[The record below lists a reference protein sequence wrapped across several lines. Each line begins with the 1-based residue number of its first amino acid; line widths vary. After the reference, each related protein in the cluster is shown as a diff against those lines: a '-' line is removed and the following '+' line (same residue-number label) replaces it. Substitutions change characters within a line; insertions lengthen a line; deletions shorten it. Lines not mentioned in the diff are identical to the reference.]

1 MYNGFI
7 VFGKVENTG
16 NNPDKIGLLTAK
28 FVHYPDCQ
36 QLIIWL
42 PESGKVGYENYKL
55 TDISSN
61 TTIESGK
68 VEERLNGSV
77 QLLFDTLFLKD
88 SKYILEIEHPKGG
101 VHVLHFQKH
110 DEATN
115 SITDNVVENPERTNT
130 DTTIKVYKDGMGN
143 ILPNEDIILQE
154 KTNAQLF
161 QSFNSIR
168 STSSESYFDIAPDIS
183 VSADIINQALSFAT
197 EWGDNFQKS
206 IISRMHEKYPHL
218 NGQTIKILEA
228 YVKQA
233 ESFIYDLCQQFI
245 DGRIKETEIITKS
258 IGNYPWLSVEN
269 ARRIAGIGKYYA
281 IR

>member
-7 VFGKVENTG
+7 VLGKAENTG
-16 NNPDKIGLLTAK
+16 NNYDKIGLLTAK

-42 PESGKVGYENYKL
+42 PESGIEGYENYKL

-77 QLLFDTLFLKD
+77 QLLFDTLCLKD

-110 DEATN
+110 AEATN
-115 SITDNVVENPERTNT
+115 SNADNVDENPESRNT
-130 DTTIKVYKDGMGN
+130 DTAIKVYKDGMGN
-143 ILPNEDIILQE
+143 IIPDEDILLRE
-154 KTNAQLF
+154 KINAQLS
-161 QSFNSIR
+161 QSFNAIVT
-168 STSSESYFDIAPDIS
+168 TSSESYFNIAPDIS
-183 VSADIINQALSFAT
+183 ESADIINQALSFAT
-197 EWGDNFQKS
+197 EWGDNYQKS

-218 NGQTIKILEA
+218 NGQTIIILEA

-233 ESFIYDLCQQFI
+233 ELFIYELCQQFI
-245 DGRIKETEIITKS
+245 DGRIKETEIIKKS
-258 IGNYPWLSVEN
+258 IGNYPWLSAEN
-269 ARRIAGIGKYYA
+269 ISRIVGIGNYYA
-281 IR
+281 SR